1 MIYTDQQIETTV
13 KDYIVK
19 EFMYDKSDITLSND
33 LPLIESG
40 VIDSLG
46 IFTLIAFMESE
57 MKVKLQPDDV
67 VIENFETVEAIKSL
81 VKSRQK

>member
-1 MIYTDQQIETTV
+1 LAYTEQEIERTL

-19 EFMYDKSDITLSND
+19 EFMYDKLEITLAND

-40 VIDSLG
+40 IIDSLG
-46 IFTLIAFMESE
+46 IFTLIGYIESE
-57 MKVKLQPDDV
+57 MKVKIRPDDV
-67 VIENFETVEAIKSL
+67 VIENFETVDAVTTL

>member
-1 MIYTDQQIETTV
+1 MAYTEQEIERTL

-19 EFMYDKSDITLSND
+19 EFMYDKLEITLAND

-40 VIDSLG
+40 IIDSLG
-46 IFTLIAFMESE
+46 IFTLIGYIESE
-57 MKVKLQPDDV
+57 MKVKIRPDDV
-67 VIENFETVEAIKSL
+67 VIENFETVDAVTTL